1 MEASRGGELDGGRG
15 AHPPGQARRLLLRQ
29 TRTWMKH
36 GEGGVAYNAEDCI
49 DGFWH
54 HRGRHYRGDEGL
66 VAGWLRRTVI
76 QPLETL
82 RAMHKLALDV
92 QSLKARALKVS
103 ERRLR
108 YKLEPPATATAAW
121 TVPSYDDLDRRLPA
135 LNMDESRGPAS
146 WASAARRKPSSSCW
160 RTVVIMAATT
170 TRRRLA
176 GRWSISIVGF
186 GGLGKTTLAATV
198 YNSPIDGAGDPAPGV
213 RDGVPELRPPRAAG
227 VVAEAARRD
236 AIDERSAQI
245 VDHGAAREAP
255 QPSLPQAIPSVI
267 HGERELCIPENLFRR
282 LKHLIVD
289 NLPNLDE
296 LSFQGGA
303 PELGRLTL
311 PFLKEPADG
320 IVGIDKLLRLK
331 EVEFF
336 GHTTVDSV
344 VEGMVDV
351 YKAHPN
357 RPRVYRNDRPMED
370 SESSS

>member
-1 MEASRGGELDGGRG
+1 MNACLRDLAAAGDDDQTQQVISLAAASRFV
-15 AHPPGQARRLLLRQ
+15 RLRVLE
-29 TRTWMKH
+29 MMNH
-36 GEGGVAYNAEDCI
+36 ISFVVADEDVDEAGEGGVAYNAEDCI

-121 TVPSYDDLDRRLPA
+121 TVPSYDDLNRRLPA

-236 AIDERSAQI
+236 AIDERSTQMLRP
-245 VDHGAAREAP
+245 GNGR
-255 QPSLPQAIPSVI
+255 
-267 HGERELCIPENLFRR
+267 RRRR
-282 LKHLIVD
+282 L
-289 NLPNLDE
+289 
-296 LSFQGGA
+296 
-303 PELGRLTL
+303 
-311 PFLKEPADG
+311 
-320 IVGIDKLLRLK
+320 
-331 EVEFF
+331 
-336 GHTTVDSV
+336 
-344 VEGMVDV
+344 
-351 YKAHPN
+351 
-357 RPRVYRNDRPMED
+357 
-370 SESSS
+370 